1 MKQSPAL
8 IKLSKSEITSV
19 MTAIAFFKESSKFFG
34 DYDDWVN
41 EYNHYKKLWNDFN
54 KIKMDIIEGENNI
67 ETRNKKEK
75 ANRNSPQACKSCDDW

>member
-1 MKQSPAL
+1 MKQSTAL

-19 MTAIAFFKESSKFFG
+19 MTAISFFKESSKFFG
-34 DYDDWVN
+34 DYDDWSN

-75 ANRNSPQACKSCDDW
+75 ANRNSPQTCKSCDD

>member
-1 MKQSPAL
+1 MKQSTAL

-75 ANRNSPQACKSCDDW
+75 ANRNSPQACKSCDD

>member
-1 MKQSPAL
+1 MKQSTAL

-41 EYNHYKKLWNDFN
+41 EYIHYKKLWNDFN

-75 ANRNSPQACKSCDDW
+75 ANRNSPQACKSCDD